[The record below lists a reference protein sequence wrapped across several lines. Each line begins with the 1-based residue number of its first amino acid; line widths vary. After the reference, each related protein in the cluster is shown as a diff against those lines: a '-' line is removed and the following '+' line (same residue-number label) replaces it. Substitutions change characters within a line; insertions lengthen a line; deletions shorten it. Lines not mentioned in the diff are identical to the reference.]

1 LIILRIVKNIKSTDA
16 QYVFQ
21 MMISTSILGR
31 DGLEMDFTSTDVFY
45 VMLVTIIIMGGFFFL
60 VVRKLIVNNRIL
72 QDALSKR
79 QSQATII
86 GRNTALGDI
95 HQFIG
100 EFAILSEYDELILL
114 STTSRQ
120 ASLDVIG
127 IIENRMDFIEIKK
140 KGARITPSENK
151 IRRIIEEKNIEYV
164 VKDVEIP
171 TGIKVEDRELPK
183 LRQRNFENKPCI

>member
-1 LIILRIVKNIKSTDA
+1 L
-16 QYVFQ
+16 
-21 MMISTSILGR
+21 
-31 DGLEMDFTSTDVFY
+31 DFTTTEIFY
-45 VMLVTIIIMGGFFFL
+45 VMLVTIILLSGIFFV
-60 VVRKLIVNNRIL
+60 VVRKLSVNNRIL
-72 QDALSKR
+72 QYALSKR

-100 EFAILSEYDELILL
+100 EFAILPEYDELILL

-120 ASLDVIG
+120 ASLDIIG
-127 IIENRMDFIEIKK
+127 IKENRMDFIEFKK

-151 IRRIIEEKNIEYV
+151 VRRIVEEKNIRYV

-171 TGIKVEDRELPK
+171 TGIKVEERELPK
-183 LRQRNFENKPCI
+183 LRNRNI

>member
-1 LIILRIVKNIKSTDA
+1 MIILRTVKNIKFTDA

-21 MMISTSILGR
+21 IIGSTCLR
-31 DGLEMDFTSTDVFY
+31 RKAGLEMDFTSTEIFY

-60 VVRKLIVNNRIL
+60 VVRKLIVV
-72 QDALSKR
+72 QDALSKK
-79 QSQATII
+79 QSQSYSI
-86 GRNTALGDI
+86 GRSTTQGDI

-100 EFAILSEYDELILL
+100 DFALLSEYDELILL

-127 IIENRMDFIEIKK
+127 IVENRMDFIEIKK
-140 KGARITPSENK
+140 KGARLSTSENK

-171 TGIKVEDRELPK
+171 TGITVENRELPK
-183 LRQRNFENKPCI
+183 LRQRNL

>member
-1 LIILRIVKNIKSTDA
+1 M
-16 QYVFQ
+16 F
-21 MMISTSILGR
+21 
-31 DGLEMDFTSTDVFY
+31 
-45 VMLVTIIIMGGFFFL
+45 VTIILVGGIFFL

-72 QDALSKR
+72 QDALTKR

-86 GRNTALGDI
+86 GRNTVLGDI

-100 EFAILSEYDELILL
+100 DFAILSEYDELILL

-127 IIENRMDFIEIKK
+127 IIENRMDFIEMKK

-151 IRRIIEEKNIEYV
+151 VRRIIEENLQGEKNIRYV

-171 TGIKVEDRELPK
+171 TGITVEERELPK
-183 LRQRNFENKPCI
+183 LRQRN

>member
-1 LIILRIVKNIKSTDA
+1 
-16 QYVFQ
+16 
-21 MMISTSILGR
+21 
-31 DGLEMDFTSTDVFY
+31 MDFTTTEIFY
-45 VMLVTIIIMGGFFFL
+45 VMFVTIILVGGIFFL

-100 EFAILSEYDELILL
+100 DFAILSEYDELILL

-151 IRRIIEEKNIEYV
+151 VRRIVEEKNIRYV
-164 VKDVEIP
+164 VKDVDIP
-171 TGIKVEDRELPK
+171 TGIKVEDRELLK
-183 LRQRNFENKPCI
+183 LRQRNV

>member
-1 LIILRIVKNIKSTDA
+1 L
-16 QYVFQ
+16 
-21 MMISTSILGR
+21 
-31 DGLEMDFTSTDVFY
+31 DFTTTEIFY
-45 VMLVTIIIMGGFFFL
+45 VMLVTIILLSGIFFV
-60 VVRKLIVNNRIL
+60 VVRKLSVNNRIL
-72 QDALSKR
+72 QYALSKR

-100 EFAILSEYDELILL
+100 EFAILPEYDELILL

-127 IIENRMDFIEIKK
+127 IKENRMDFIEFKK

-151 IRRIIEEKNIEYV
+151 VRRIVEEKNIRYV

-171 TGIKVEDRELPK
+171 TGIKVEERELPK
-183 LRQRNFENKPCI
+183 LRNRNI